1 MVVPVSDLDETM
13 REFGPSFDRLGLR
26 PRQAKK
32 MIRQAISAG
41 AADPDMPAGAIR
53 EWWIRVFE
61 GSPTTDRGFEA
72 LGMDRQEVARAVH
85 AGGFEAKEAL
95 GATLD
100 ALRELDDRFERHQAA
115 VDLFGVAAEDLGEA
129 LFAMEVP

>member
-1 MVVPVSDLDETM
+1 MVPVSDLDETM
-13 REFGPSFDRLGLR
+13 REFGPSFDRLGLL
-26 PRQAKK
+26 PAQAQGL
-32 MIRQAISAG
+32 IEQAMSAG

-53 EWWIRVFE
+53 EWGIRVLD
-61 GSPTTDRGFEA
+61 GSPSSVRGFEA
-72 LGMDRQEVARAVH
+72 LGLDHEEVARAVYSS
-85 AGGFEAKEAL
+85 GFEAKEAL

-115 VDLFGVAAEDLGEA
+115 VDLFGVHAEDLGDA